1 MLIGSG
7 APTLHGPL
15 PGMKSSLVTTS
26 SLGPPSDRTRYL
38 ALAQKQNTGLLPM
51 VLQRLVGF
59 TSYSWSCTLLYPTTH
74 LSIVT
79 MSVPSTWRS
88 TSFSINARSMSRLI
102 STSSVTRFPLG
113 KFVFYMS
120 QRLLGSS
127 TSSLNFAPVS
137 TSIVTRVGTARAG
150 V

>member
-1 MLIGSG
+1 MLIGSS

-15 PGMKSSLVTTS
+15 LGMKSSLVITS
-26 SLGPPSDRTRYL
+26 SPDPPSDRTRYL

-51 VLQRLVGF
+51 VLQRLVGS
-59 TSYSWSCTLLYPTTH
+59 TSYSWSCTPLYPATH
-74 LSIVT
+74 LFIVT
-79 MSVPSTWRS
+79 MSVASTWRP

-102 STSSVTRFPLG
+102 FTLSVTRFPLG
-113 KFVFYMS
+113 KFMFYMS

-137 TSIVTRVGTARAG
+137 TSIVARVGTARG
-150 V
+150 GG